1 MSYGDANQH
10 YTSIFLSKINSF
22 SKKTSHIVFASNIIK
37 HTEKIKVFSISPN
50 GSRVI
55 DFITFEV
62 IFKTLFFDHEFKQAT
77 KEFNFKQKIK
87 FILKWKYFLHS
98 NVDLVHIHHFQTVSK
113 TILEYFKLKNL
124 PILVSFRGSD
134 LITRSQNEDFY
145 KKIKYASHI
154 HTISRYM
161 KSLFEDKYIDIPVSV
176 IYRSINKISSKVK
189 VQQID
194 NNTTRIISVGRLVW
208 IKGHFYLLDA
218 LYNLKKQG
226 LNFKLDIYGEGDL
239 RSFYEFRI
247 RQLNLEEN
255 VFLRGFIDNKLLKK
269 EYINYDLAV
278 QPSFYEALSNGLLDL
293 IAHNIPC
300 VISNQGG
307 MMELIKPRVNGEIF
321 DMNQPA
327 TLENAI
333 LRCMK
338 LNKEKI
344 KSYNSKFIKQFYSE
358 NELHSFN
365 NLYNSLINM

>member
-1 MSYGDANQH
+1 MSYGDDNQH
-10 YTSIFLSKINSF
+10 YTSIFLSKINCF
-22 SKKTSHIVFASNIIK
+22 SKKTSHIVFASNIVK
-37 HTEKIKVFSISPN
+37 HTEKIKVFSISPT

-55 DFITFEV
+55 DFITLKV
-62 IFKTLFFDHEFKQAT
+62 IFKTLFFDYEFKEAT
-77 KEFNFKQKIK
+77 RKFNLKQKIK

-98 NVDLVHIHHFQTVSK
+98 NVDLVHIYHFQTVSK

-145 KKIKYASHI
+145 IKIKYASHV

-161 KSLFEDKYIDIPVSV
+161 KSLFEDKSIDIPVSV
-176 IYRSINKISSKVK
+176 IYRSINKISSKAK
-189 VQQID
+189 VQLID

-226 LNFKLDIYGEGDL
+226 FNFKLDIYGEGDL

-247 RQLNLEEN
+247 KQLNLEEN

-307 MMELIKPRVNGEIF
+307 MLELIKPRVNGEIF
-321 DMNQPA
+321 EMNQPT
-327 TLENAI
+327 TLEDAI
-333 LRCMK
+333 IRC
-338 LNKEKI
+338 LNLDKNI
-344 KSYNSKFIKQFYSE
+344 VANYNSSFLEDFSSEVELDKFEK
-358 NELHSFN
+358 
-365 NLYNSLINM
+365 LYNSLIK